1 MKQFDQQ
8 TSEYEEIISQA
19 NTQKQQLR
27 NEIAVLEADVRTNRD
42 TVADLQVE
50 NRNLQYIIDREGEV
64 QSSKDN
70 IEKKALTVVS
80 KDLSDQL
87 SQL

>member
-50 NRNLQYIIDREGEV
+50 NRNL
-64 QSSKDN
+64 
-70 IEKKALTVVS
+70 
-80 KDLSDQL
+80 
-87 SQL
+87 